1 MGISKRPFKGQQ
13 TPGSSSS
20 DLYIVGFQQERQPH
34 IFKLIAVSNL
44 LISARTETHYYELSQ
59 AVFKDFL
66 KLLPVEFKLTK
77 EI

>member
-1 MGISKRPFKGQQ
+1 VLGIGGIFTGKLNLGISGISG
-13 TPGSSSS
+13 TP
-20 DLYIVGFQQERQPH
+20 Y
-34 IFKLIAVSNL
+34 